1 MKSKFNILIVEDD
14 REHLKSMQKYLNKLN
29 RYTFHFKEDSESSQ
43 EIMKIYFFIAGS
55 LDQKLPQS
63 KTNFNSNSKYTKR
76 ITYLFS
82 KENPFSYKIVYTA
95 FPEHSIANSVTK
107 NGFVYKSKYSLS
119 YKEWA
124 NELIKEA
131 DRYSN
136 IESFEPFKNIFI
148 YPFSQFKYKEES
160 LFKFYEEALNLL
172 LKAFYA
178 SMREI
183 NNIDIENKT
192 LKELYDEVE
201 SIDNFVTNEWRKV
214 FEQDF
219 IEDITII
226 TEENVNEIFP
236 FILQKLSIFTIHP
249 LCIDFNPK
257 LKNYKVQIEAKKL
270 THKSVNEEIVVNNF
284 NRVPESD
291 EVCMTFYSVESDKVI
306 FVKLDIKDK
315 LEKLYQKN
323 IFARSE

>member
-14 REHLKSMQKYLNKLN
+14 KEHLTNMKRHLNGNRDYQFIFKLN
-29 RYTFHFKEDSESSQ
+29 FESAESSIQ
-43 EIMKIYFFIAGS
+43 QCFFLAIS
-55 LDQKLPQS
+55 LDQKLS
-63 KTNFNSNSKYTKR
+63 KSSKGSEIRNVYGQR
-76 ITYLFS
+76 LAYLFS
-82 KENPFSYKIVYTA
+82 KENPFSYKMVYTA
-95 FPEHSIANSVTK
+95 FPEHSIANDLSRS
-107 NGFVYKSKYSLS
+107 GFTYKSKYSLT
-119 YKEWA
+119 YKKWA